1 VQLID
6 DHSGNAPEAR
16 TVVKN
21 PIGSECIPDDHSG
34 NAPEARTVVKNPIGS
49 ECIPADS

>member
-1 VQLID
+1 LIGMVWSLRACQSLRTVQLID

-21 PIGSECIPDDHSG
+21 PIGSECIP
-34 NAPEARTVVKNPIGS
+34 
-49 ECIPADS
+49 ADS